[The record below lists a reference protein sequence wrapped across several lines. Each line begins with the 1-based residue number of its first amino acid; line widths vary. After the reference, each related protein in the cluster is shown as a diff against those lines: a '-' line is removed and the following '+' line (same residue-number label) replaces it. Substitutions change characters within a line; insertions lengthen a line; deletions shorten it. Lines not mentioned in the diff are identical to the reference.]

1 MFGTYLKIAFRNLR
15 KKKADSFFS
24 LFGLSIGLTAGIL
37 IFQYIAY
44 EKEIVQKKEEE
55 KSSGYITTHGTII
68 RLIRKQFIEFYRKR
82 ADEYYKSEKVCICTV
97 AIKMANSYRPAI
109 NNNFSKCLFLGR
121 IFMCWR

>member
-1 MFGTYLKIAFRNLR
+1 MFGTYLKIVFRNLR

-24 LFGLSIGLTAGIL
+24 LIGLSIGLTAGIL

-44 EKEIVQKKEEE
+44 EKEIVQNEKE

-82 ADEYYKSEKVCICTV
+82 ADEYYKSEKV
-97 AIKMANSYRPAI
+97 
-109 NNNFSKCLFLGR
+109 
-121 IFMCWR
+121 

>member
-1 MFGTYLKIAFRNLR
+1 MFGTYLKIVFRNLR

-82 ADEYYKSEKVCICTV
+82 ADEYYKSEKV
-97 AIKMANSYRPAI
+97 
-109 NNNFSKCLFLGR
+109 
-121 IFMCWR
+121 

>member
-1 MFGTYLKIAFRNLR
+1 MFGTYLKIVFRNLR
-15 KKKADSFFS
+15 KKRADSFFS

-44 EKEIVQKKEEE
+44 EKEIVQNEKE
-55 KSSGYITTHGTII
+55 KSSGYITAHGTII